1 MKFLEKISHRIKQFA
16 DLEQKNNVI
25 TVRSTTPLFSALK
38 NNVRNEYLKYHH
50 RRKDEDKNVNI
61 FIDSIQQKEVL
72 EHAAHL
78 YKSNFLDNYTKLS
91 DNHELPFSIT
101 EEIKGK
107 NNSIECVREET
118 LKIIFPKRHILRTSY
133 FVSGSFSQESF
144 HHIQREHKIWFM
156 KYGSYP
162 GVYKI
167 SDQRVEP
174 LFKLMSIQSSV
185 HDKYDHNVEKFKL
198 YSLKE
203 NIECKDTLERYQ
215 AKISNR
221 KKEVIPEVIECT
233 IDLNIASMSLLFD
246 AANLSEYYTALH
258 RRIAPYQLALISKG
272 DREHS
277 KDLDDLAK
285 YIELLIGK
293 AEPKI
298 KVLNELK
305 TQNYD
310 EIQIGDQLKSYDE
323 IGIPYNILLDESAL
337 KDGLF
342 KLRNRNTTLSETIHL
357 SDVTDYLI
365 KIFNSGWNKKF
376 ILYFW

>member
-16 DLEQKNNVI
+16 DLEQKNNVV
-25 TVRSTTPLFSALK
+25 TVRSTTALFSAVK
-38 NNVRNEYLKYHH
+38 NNVRNEYLNYHH
-50 RRKDEDKNVNI
+50 NRQDEEKNVNI

-78 YKSNFLDNYTKLS
+78 KKPNLLDTYTKLR

-107 NNSIECVREET
+107 NNSIECIRDET

-133 FVSGSFSQESF
+133 FVSSSFSQEAF
-144 HHIQREHKIWFM
+144 YNIQREHKIWFM

-167 SDQRVEP
+167 SDQKIEP
-174 LFKLMSIQSSV
+174 RFKLVSIQSSV

-198 YSLKE
+198 YSLKD
-203 NIECKDTLERYQ
+203 NVECYEKYL
-215 AKISNR
+215 AKIPNR
-221 KKEVIPEVIECT
+221 KKEVIPDVIECT
-233 IDLNIASMSLLFD
+233 IDLQIAALSLLFD

-258 RRIAPYQLALISKG
+258 RRIAPYQLTLISKG

-285 YIELLIGK
+285 YIEVLIGK

-310 EIQIGDQLKSYDE
+310 DYHIEMQLKNYDE
-323 IGIPYNILLDESAL
+323 IGIPYNILLDEKAL

-357 SDVTDYLI
+357 SDVTDYLV
-365 KIFNSGWNKKF
+365 KIFNSG
-376 ILYFW
+376 

>member
-1 MKFLEKISHRIKQFA
+1 MKFLERISHRIKQFA

-25 TVRSTTPLFSALK
+25 SVRSTTPLFCAVK
-38 NNVRNEYLKYHH
+38 ENVKNEYLNYHH
-50 RRKDEDKNVNI
+50 NQQQDNMNI
-61 FIDSIQQKEVL
+61 FIDAIQQKEVL
-72 EHAAHL
+72 EHAIHL
-78 YKSNFLDNYTKLS
+78 KKSNFLDTYAKLS
-91 DNHELPFSIT
+91 ENHELPFSIT

-133 FVSGSFSQESF
+133 FVSSSFSEESF
-144 HHIQREHKIWFM
+144 YHIQRQHKIWFM

-167 SDQRVEP
+167 SDQKVEP
-174 LFKLMSIQSSV
+174 RFKFVSIQSSV

-198 YSLKE
+198 YTLKD
-203 NIECKDTLERYQ
+203 NIDCKEILEKYR
-215 AKISNR
+215 SRLPNR
-221 KKEVIPEVIECT
+221 KKEVIPDVIECT
-233 IDLNIASMSLLFD
+233 IDLQIAAMSLLFD

-258 RRIAPYQLALISKG
+258 RRIAPYQLALITNG

-277 KDLDDLAK
+277 KDLVDLAK

-298 KVLNELK
+298 KVINELQ
-305 TQNYD
+305 TLNYD
-310 EIQIGDQLKSYDE
+310 EIQLQEQFKAYDE
-323 IGIPYNILLDESAL
+323 IGIPYNIVLNENAL

-342 KLRNRNTTLSETIHL
+342 ELRNRNTTLSESIHL
-357 SDVTDYLI
+357 SDVTGYLL
-365 KIFNSGWNKKF
+365 KIFNSK
-376 ILYFW
+376 